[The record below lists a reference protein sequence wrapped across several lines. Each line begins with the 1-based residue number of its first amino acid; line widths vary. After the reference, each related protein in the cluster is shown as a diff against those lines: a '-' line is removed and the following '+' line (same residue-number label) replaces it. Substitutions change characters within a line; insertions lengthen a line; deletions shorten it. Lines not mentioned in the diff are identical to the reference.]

1 MNTLRGAPGPR
12 SQEAQGATFTAWPG
26 ARYHPARRRGGA
38 LRAAFPCAHRAAHH
52 DRALKRTL
60 FTSDLTGEATAT
72 GRLCW
77 RPCAATQPDRIS
89 FQAPSAFSS

>member
-52 DRALKRTL
+52 DRAL
-60 FTSDLTGEATAT
+60 
-72 GRLCW
+72 
-77 RPCAATQPDRIS
+77 
-89 FQAPSAFSS
+89 